1 MNRII
6 YQLLLPI
13 LLIAANSITFAQDD
27 MMKIW
32 EAYMTPG
39 KMHEM
44 LAKQSGDWAYESK
57 IWMAPGMDPE
67 TYSGTATISMIL
79 GGRYQEMKT
88 FGEMMGMQMEG
99 RSITAYDNGK
109 KEFISTWIDNFGTGL
124 MITTGKYDEATNS
137 TTMTGKMYDPMSG
150 TDVNVKTVGKFINE
164 NKSTFEMYMMMGDQE
179 FKTMELTYTRKK

>member
-1 MNRII
+1 MNKKI
-6 YQLLLPI
+6 YQFLLPA
-13 LLIAANSITFAQDD
+13 LLFIANSNLFAQDD

-39 KMHEM
+39 QMHEM
-44 LAKQSGDWAYESK
+44 LAKQSGDWVFESK
-57 IWMAPGMDPE
+57 MWMDPNAE
-67 TYSGTATISMIL
+67 PEIYKGTATISMIL

-124 MITTGKYDEATNS
+124 MLTTGKYDEATNS
-137 TTMTGKMYDPMSG
+137 VVMTGKMYEPMSG
-150 TDVNVKTVGKFINE
+150 TDMNVKTVGKFIDE
-164 NKSTFEMYMMMGDQE
+164 NKSTFEMYMIMGDQE